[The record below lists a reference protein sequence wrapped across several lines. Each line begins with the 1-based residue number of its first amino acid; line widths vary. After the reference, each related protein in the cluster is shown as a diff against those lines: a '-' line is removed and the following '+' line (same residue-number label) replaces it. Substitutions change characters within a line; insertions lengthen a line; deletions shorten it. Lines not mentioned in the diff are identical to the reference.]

1 MNENNMELLR
11 LKRENLSKIVELEHN
26 KRMEE
31 IEFDKLK
38 VEAETR

>member
-38 VEAETR
+38 AEAETR